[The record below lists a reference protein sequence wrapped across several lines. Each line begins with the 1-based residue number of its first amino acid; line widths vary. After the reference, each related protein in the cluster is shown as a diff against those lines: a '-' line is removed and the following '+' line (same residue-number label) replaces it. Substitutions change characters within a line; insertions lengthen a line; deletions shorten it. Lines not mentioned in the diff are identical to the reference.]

1 MKPATRIK
9 QPLTT
14 DKKKTAKQPTQT
26 GNTEA
31 ILESGS
37 DKAKHGLVIS
47 PFKCS
52 YARQTDNQPTNQ
64 PVSICNQ
71 RSIIKSYCVLK
82 KRGRRIMSYI
92 YSPRFSIDIQLS
104 K

>member
-1 MKPATRIK
+1 MKPATRTK
-9 QPLTT
+9 QPLTN
-14 DKKKTAKQPTQT
+14 DKNKTAKQPTQT
-26 GNTEA
+26 GNIEA

-64 PVSICNQ
+64 SLYVIND
-71 RSIIKSYCVLK
+71 R
-82 KRGRRIMSYI
+82 
-92 YSPRFSIDIQLS
+92 
-104 K
+104 